1 MRGPRL
7 DADKGLLYVAV
18 GNPAPDFFG
27 GVRMGKN
34 LYTAAMIVLDARSGK
49 LQWFRQFVP
58 HDQHDRSQHLAQR
71 LRVQRPG
78 KLPAVDGD
86 RERRPTVPVRPESGQ
101 RRELLRVENDRDL
114 DRPGG

>member
-1 MRGPRL
+1 MMILRGLYAAPDRSSASKSASGRYL
-7 DADKGLLYVAV
+7 SRRRGDAGFVDCVAV
-18 GNPAPDFFG
+18 AELPLDDDRDA
-27 GVRMGKN
+27 VR
-34 LYTAAMIVLDARSGK
+34 AAFA
-49 LQWFRQFVP
+49 
-58 HDQHDRSQHLAQR
+58 DRSQHLAQR

-101 RRELLRVENDRDL
+101 RRELLRVEDDRDL